1 MVRNPLQLILRCFL
15 FGIVCLILVGGHS
28 PSSTAADG
36 LKPGEAIYQARCQS
50 CHGPAGEGSDEY
62 GKPLIGEKSIGQ
74 LTLLIE
80 RTMPED
86 DPETCVGEDAKSV
99 AAYIHETFYSRT
111 AQERNRP
118 ARIELSRLTVR
129 QFRNSLADL
138 VGSFRSRV
146 VWTDGS
152 GLRGQYYKS
161 RQVGQEKNLVVANV
175 DPVVDFDFGV
185 EAPRPDGFDRAQ
197 FSIVWKGSILIPDTG
212 DYEFVVHSDQAIRLF
227 VNDPAKP
234 LIDASVASA
243 DHTEQRASIFLLGG
257 RPYPISLDF
266 SKAKQGVDDSK
277 DAKKK
282 IPDKHS
288 SIRLA
293 WKPPR
298 QVEQV
303 IPTRFLAPDQ
313 VDESFVPATPFP
325 PDDRSIGYERGST
338 ISKAWDSAVT
348 DAAIETCV
356 YVTSHLRRL
365 SNVKED
371 DSDRVAKL
379 QKFCEKFAERAFRH
393 PLSPDQVKRYVTQ
406 PFDGVSDPE
415 VGVRRS
421 ILLTIKSPYFLYR
434 ELADGDPFDVATR
447 ISFALW
453 DAPPDF
459 PLIEAASGNQLKT
472 RDQVTRQAERM
483 LTDVRAK
490 AKIRD
495 FFLQWLKVDP
505 IPDLSKDSTEYPEFN
520 PLIVN
525 DLRTSLELWLDDLVW
540 GSTPDFRRLLA
551 SNEVYLNGRLAAFYG
566 ENLPPD
572 APFQR
577 VSWKPTWNDADR
589 AGILTHPYLLS
600 HFAYSATS
608 SPIHRGVFLM
618 RSILGRT
625 LRPPPE
631 AIAPLAPDLHAGLST
646 RQRVE
651 LQTSPK
657 ACVNCHSQINPL
669 GFGLEN
675 FDAVGRFRRSDR
687 SQEVNAAGTYEGLDG
702 STQPFQG
709 ARELGAILAN
719 SPETHAAFATQLFH
733 QLVKQP
739 IRAFGPTARADLTES
754 FRSHDFDLRKLIVEI
769 VTVAAGR
776 DLVDGRHSLT
786 SQR

>member
-1 MVRNPLQLILRCFL
+1 
-15 FGIVCLILVGGHS
+15 
-28 PSSTAADG
+28 
-36 LKPGEAIYQARCQS
+36 
-50 CHGPAGEGSDEY
+50 
-62 GKPLIGEKSIGQ
+62 
-74 LTLLIE
+74 
-80 RTMPED
+80 MPED
-86 DPETCVGEDAKSV
+86 DPETCVGDEARSV
-99 AAYIHETFYSRT
+99 AAYIHEAFYSRT

-138 VGSFRSRV
+138 VGGFRSRV
-146 VWTDGS
+146 VWTEGS

-161 RQVGQEKNLVVANV
+161 RQIGQEKNLVVTNV
-175 DPVVDFDFGV
+175 DPTIEFDFGV

-197 FSIVWKGSILIPDTG
+197 FSILWKGSILIPDTG
-212 DYEFVVHSDQAIRLF
+212 EYEFVVHSDQAIRLF
-227 VNDPAKP
+227 VNDPAHA

-243 DHTEQRASIFLLGG
+243 DHTEQRASLFLLGG
-257 RPYPISLDF
+257 RAYPISLEF

-277 DAKKK
+277 DPKKK
-282 IPDKHS
+282 IPEKRA

-313 VDESFVPATPFP
+313 VAESFVPATPFP

-348 DAAIETCV
+348 DAAIETCL

-365 SNVKED
+365 SNVKEE
-371 DSDRVAKL
+371 DSDRAAKL
-379 QKFCEKFAERAFRH
+379 RKFCQTFAERAFRH
-393 PLSPDQVKRYVTQ
+393 PLSAEQVERYVSH
-406 PFDGVSDPE
+406 PFEGVEDPE
-415 VGVRRS
+415 VAVRRS
-421 ILLTIKSPYFLYR
+421 ILLTVKSPYFLYR
-434 ELADGDPFDVATR
+434 GLADGDPFDVACR
-447 ISFALW
+447 ISYTLW
-453 DAPPDF
+453 DAPPD
-459 PLIEAASGNQLKT
+459 PALLGAASQNQLIN
-472 RDQVTRQAERM
+472 RDQIARQAERM

-505 IPDLSKDSTEYPEFN
+505 IPDLTKDAAAYPGFD
-520 PLIVN
+520 PLVVN

-540 GSTPDFRRLLA
+540 GSAPDFRRLLA
-551 SNEVYLNGRLAAFYG
+551 TDEVYLNGRLAGFYG
-566 ENLPPD
+566 QDLPPD
-572 APFQR
+572 APFQK
-577 VSWKPTWNDADR
+577 VNWNATWTDADR
-589 AGILTHPYLLS
+589 SGILTHPYLLA
-600 HFAYSATS
+600 HFAYTSTS

-646 RQRVE
+646 RQRFE

-675 FDAVGRFRRSDR
+675 FDAVGRFRRRDR
-687 SQEVNAAGTYEGLDG
+687 AQEVDAVGSYEGPDG

-709 ARELGAILAN
+709 ARELGAILAD
-719 SPETHAAFATQLFH
+719 SPETHSAFATQLFH

-739 IRAFGPTARADLTES
+739 IRAFGPTARADLTDS
-754 FRSHDFDLRKLIVEI
+754 FRAHDFDLRKLVVEI
-769 VTVAAGR
+769 VTVAASR
-776 DLVDGRHSLT
+776 DLANVRRSLT

>member
-1 MVRNPLQLILRCFL
+1 MIHATLQQIPRWIGP
-15 FGIVCLILVGGHS
+15 GIVNFCLIAGWVS
-28 PSSTAADG
+28 ATDAADDT
-36 LKPGEAIYQARCQS
+36 KSGEAIYQARCQS

-74 LTLLIE
+74 LTRLIDL
-80 RTMPED
+80 TMPED
-86 DPETCVGEDAKSV
+86 DPESCAGAEARSV
-99 AAYIHETFYSRT
+99 AAYIHESFYSRT

-146 VWTDGS
+146 VWTEGS

-161 RQVGQEKNLVVANV
+161 RRIGQDKNLVITHV
-175 DPVVDFDFGV
+175 DPKVEFDFGV
-185 EAPRPDGFDRAQ
+185 EAPRPEGFDRAQ
-197 FSIVWKGSILIPDTG
+197 FSIVWKGSVLIPDTG
-212 DYEFVVHSDQAIRLF
+212 DYDFVVHSDQAIRLF
-227 VNDPAKP
+227 VNDPNHA

-243 DHTEQRASIFLLGG
+243 EHTEQRASIFLLGG
-257 RPYPISLDF
+257 RAYPISLEF

-277 DAKKK
+277 DPKKK
-282 IPDKHS
+282 IPEKKA

-293 WKPPR
+293 WQPPR

-303 IPTRFLAPDQ
+303 IPTRFLSPDE
-313 VDESFVPATPFP
+313 VAESFVPTTPFP
-325 PDDRSIGYERGST
+325 PDDRSVGYERGST
-338 ISKAWDSAVT
+338 ISKAWDNAVT
-348 DAAIETCV
+348 DAAIETCL
-356 YVTSHLRRL
+356 YVTSHLRPL
-365 SNVKED
+365 SHAKED
-371 DSDRVAKL
+371 DPDRVTKL
-379 QKFCEKFAERAFRH
+379 RQFCQTFTERAFRH
-393 PLSPDQVKRYVTQ
+393 PLASEQVERYVTH
-406 PFDGVSDPE
+406 PFEGVDDPE

-434 ELADGDPFDVATR
+434 GLADGDPFDVASR
-447 ISFALW
+447 ISYTLC
-453 DAPPDF
+453 DAPPDDQ
-459 PLIEAASGNQLKT
+459 LLEAARRNQLAN
-472 RDQVTRQAERM
+472 RVQIARQAERM

-505 IPDLSKDSTEYPEFN
+505 IPDLTKDSAAYPGFD
-520 PLIVN
+520 PLIVD
-525 DLRTSLELWLDDLVW
+525 DLRTSLELWLDDLIW
-540 GSTPDFRRLLA
+540 GSAPDFRRLLA
-551 SNEVYLNGRLAAFYG
+551 SDEVYLNGRLAAFYG
-566 ENLPPD
+566 QDLPPD
-572 APFQR
+572 APFQK
-577 VSWKPTWNDADR
+577 VTWHATWADGDR
-589 AGILTHPYLLS
+589 AGILTHPYLLA
-600 HFAYSATS
+600 HFAYTATS

-687 SQEVNAAGTYEGLDG
+687 AQEVDAAGSYEGPDG
-702 STQPFQG
+702 SNQPFQG
-709 ARELGAILAN
+709 ARELGMILAS

-739 IRAFGPTARADLTES
+739 IRAFGPTARADLTAS
-754 FRSHDFDLRKLIVEI
+754 FQAHDFDLRKLVVEI

-776 DLVDGRHSLT
+776 DLVDDRPSLT
-786 SQR
+786 TQR